1 MLTFIIGLR
10 IYSDEWYYGG
20 DIVKL
25 IKNLCKLL
33 TIVPVINLLSA
44 CNANVIISNYDSRT
58 KEIKIGVTL
67 YNQDDAF
74 ISTIAKNIQDIAKEK
89 EGEGNYKIIINILDA
104 KGSSS
109 EQSSQVDKF
118 VSQNY
123 DVICVN
129 MVDRTSA
136 SVIIDKAKAANIPIV
151 FFNREP
157 VEEDLDRWNK
167 LYYVGSEAE
176 KAGEMQADIIT
187 KAYRENKQIIDKNGD
202 GKIQYVMLEGE
213 PGHQDT
219 AIRTEYCIKTMEK
232 NGIELEKLADDTA
245 YWQSSQATS
254 KMLQWI
260 KKYGDKIE
268 VVFSNNDDMAIG
280 AIQALK
286 SQDAVKSKPIFVG
299 IDGIPKALEA
309 VKSGEMIGT
318 VINDSKKQADVIFD
332 LAYKL
337 ATHGDINSIQ
347 GLVDGKYIRTPHTE
361 VTSENV
367 DSYLSALK
375 NAS

>member
-1 MLTFIIGLR
+1 MKV
-10 IYSDEWYYGG
+10 
-20 DIVKL
+20 VKS
-25 IKNLCKLL
+25 LCKIL
-33 TIVPVINLLSA
+33 TIIPIFSLLSA
-44 CNANVIISNYDSRT
+44 CNSNVIRSNYDSST

-74 ISTIAKNIQDIAKEK
+74 ISTIAKNIEDIAKEK
-89 EGEGNYKIIINILDA
+89 EGEENYKIIINIVDA

-109 EQSSQVDKF
+109 EQSSQVDRF

-167 LYYVGSEAE
+167 LYYVGAEAE
-176 KAGEMQADIIT
+176 KAGEMQADIIIN
-187 KAYRENKQIIDKNGD
+187 AYRKNSQSIDKNGD

-213 PGHQDT
+213 PGHQDST
-219 AIRTEYCIKTMEK
+219 IRSEYCIKTMER

-254 KMLQWI
+254 KMLQWME
-260 KKYGDKIE
+260 KYGDKIE
-268 VVFSNNDDMAIG
+268 VVFSNNDDMALG
-280 AIQALK
+280 AIQAIK
-286 SQDAVKSKPIFVG
+286 DDNAIKSKPKVVG

-309 VKSGEMIGT
+309 VKNGNMIGT
-318 VINDSKKQADVIFD
+318 VINDSKKQSNAIFD

-337 ATHGDINSIQ
+337 ATHGDINSVQ
-347 GLVDGKYIRTPHTE
+347 GLENGKYIRISHTE

-367 DSYLSALK
+367 DSYINALE
-375 NAS
+375 NVS